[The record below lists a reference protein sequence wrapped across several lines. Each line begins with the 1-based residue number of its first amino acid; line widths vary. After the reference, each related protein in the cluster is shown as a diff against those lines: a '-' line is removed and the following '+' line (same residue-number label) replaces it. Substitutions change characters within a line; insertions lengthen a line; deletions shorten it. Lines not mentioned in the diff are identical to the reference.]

1 MFANVLPWQAGS
13 KVDAVSTQHLGLQHH
28 RVSHEL
34 ARTEEELAYLPCD
47 ALQVLAYFMKQL
59 RHIAQWLVHES
70 SSEYACMGRTHLMH
84 VAYAR
89 VWRRLSKAANDFI
102 QCELIR
108 LEEDV

>member
-1 MFANVLPWQAGS
+1 MGG
-13 KVDAVSTQHLGLQHH
+13 GLRFDLDPRQ
-28 RVSHEL
+28 EG
-34 ARTEEELAYLPCD
+34 ACMETFEP
-47 ALQVLAYFMKQL
+47 
-59 RHIAQWLVHES
+59 QWLVHES

-108 LEEDV
+108 IEADV